1 MTALQTLGRCCSL
14 LFFAGVLAL
23 SGCGGEAS
31 NATGSTNSDARDAA
45 RADLD
50 AFADEIAQALLNDD
64 TDALRDRYVLLDQIG
79 GCQMGME
86 QFSNLSPMRER
97 YDDRRQRFETFTT
110 NTITEIDHG
119 RVLTQ
124 NTNMWSAN
132 GTIAIKALEGATCP
146 VDFHGET
153 WVTLV
158 RANQPP
164 HLDEYRMYLI
174 HLNDQWY
181 HYDSPGESDYN
192 CDETNN
198 EDCQLYAEE
207 TS

>member
-1 MTALQTLGRCCSL
+1 MVLRIHSLILVVLVIAL
-14 LFFAGVLAL
+14 A
-23 SGCGGEAS
+23 GCGGGEAADTS
-31 NATGSTNSDARDAA
+31 GSTDDDARDAV

-50 AFADEIAQALLNDD
+50 AFADEIGQALLNDD
-64 TDALRDRYVLLDQIG
+64 GDALRARYVPLDQID

-86 QFSNLSPMRER
+86 QFNDLSPMQEG
-97 YDDRRQRFETFTT
+97 YANDRQRFETFTT
-110 NTITEIDHG
+110 NTIQEVDHE

-124 NTNMWSAN
+124 NTNMWSAD
-132 GTIAIKALEGATCP
+132 GTIAIKALEGESCP
-146 VDFHGET
+146 VDYHGET

-158 RANQPP
+158 RENQPP

-181 HYDSPGESDYN
+181 HYNAPGESDFD

-198 EDCQLYAEE
+198 EDCQLYEE
-207 TS
+207 QAS